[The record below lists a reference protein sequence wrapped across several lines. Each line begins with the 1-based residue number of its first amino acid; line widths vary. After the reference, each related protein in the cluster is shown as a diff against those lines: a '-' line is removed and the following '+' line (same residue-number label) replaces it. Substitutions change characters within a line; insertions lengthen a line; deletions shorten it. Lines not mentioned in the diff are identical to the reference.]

1 MLRFICKKYIVGIL
15 FTILSYGANSH
26 PIPEITARA
35 WLVADGNGTIISG
48 TNTKDIRSIASI
60 TKLMTVMV
68 VLDSKQ
74 PLDEVLPKKLYN
86 KKLTRQTLIDLA
98 MVKSD
103 NEASKMLCD
112 YFINGHKA
120 CIEAMNAKAKTL
132 GMTNTV
138 FTDPTGRYHS
148 NVSTA
153 EDLVKL
159 VNAAS
164 NYPEIVTASNM
175 DAVRWPINKKQQAV
189 FVNTNSLV
197 RIGYNFVVSKTGWIT
212 KSGGCIVMML
222 HTSNGLRTVILLGS
236 KNTITRIPEAYLIA
250 TLF

>member
-1 MLRFICKKYIVGIL
+1 MLRLTYKKYSIGIL
-15 FTILSYGANSH
+15 FTLLSYGAIGN
-26 PIPEITARA
+26 PLPEITAQS
-35 WLVADGNGTIISG
+35 WLVADSNGRIISG

-74 PLDEVLPKKLYN
+74 SLDEVLPKKLYN

-112 YFINGHKA
+112 YYPNGFNA
-120 CIEAMNAKAKTL
+120 CIEAMNSKANSL
-132 GMTNTV
+132 GMHNST
-138 FTDPTGRYHS
+138 FTDPTGRYHT

-164 NYPEIVTASNM
+164 KYPEIVNASNM
-175 DAVRWPINKKQQAV
+175 DAVRWPINNKQQAV

-197 RIGYNFVVSKTGWIT
+197 RKGYDFVVSKTGWIR

-222 HTSNGLRTVILLGS
+222 QTSNGLRTVILLGS
-236 KNTITRIPEAYLIA
+236 KNTLTRIPEAYLIA
-250 TLF
+250 TYF